1 MNRLPTPLVLVF
13 TVALAAPAFA
23 QRPDRAQME
32 QRMAQM
38 APGAVT
44 GTVLDAESGEPVATA
59 SIAVWRDGPDGS
71 EELVTGA
78 VTDAAGAFR
87 VDRLRPGTY
96 RVTVSFLGYAAQAFE
111 EVEVT
116 RAALVADLGEVR
128 LAPDA
133 AQLDAVEVTG
143 ERELVQIEADRTVY
157 NVAEQPVAE
166 TGSATDLLQTVPSVE
181 VDIDGNVSL
190 RGNGNV
196 AILLNGRTVPVSGAF
211 LANLLRQMP
220 ASSIERVEV
229 IPNPSAKYD
238 PEGMGGIINIVTKE
252 DADLGLSG
260 GLTLGAGSNGGYSGS
275 ANLAYGR
282 GRVTATGSYG
292 FRRDVRESSG
302 TTSRTNR
309 FAVPTTFLDQTS
321 GGDRAF
327 TSHLLN
333 ASLDYEVAD
342 KTTLGLTGLLSAR
355 DGGADGF
362 NTFAFLA
369 EDAATLTSRFD
380 RLSDG
385 DSEGLNADLALVAG
399 WRPQPGE
406 HELTAEARYN
416 RATDDDLETFTQLA
430 LDPDSGDP
438 LGGGVTETNDLRRET
453 DQVTLQADYVRPLP
467 AGVELEAG
475 YKGDFQQLSNTFDA
489 EFSDGR
495 DDDALDN
502 TFGYDE
508 TVHAGYGLLTRSF
521 GALELK
527 GGLRVERAATEFTLR
542 DAEDALA
549 GGFIAACDAAGD
561 CTFEN
566 GYWSA
571 FPSAFATFKL
581 ADTRQLKASYSKR
594 VRRPRTFFL
603 NPFTTFDDP
612 LNLRRGNPFL
622 LPEYT
627 HSFEVGYAQF
637 SQRGSLTL
645 TPYYRHTTDAISRFK
660 TLDPATG
667 VSTLTFENFQ
677 TEDSYGVEAIVSA
690 RPAGWLNGFLSFD
703 ANRSVSNAENVEA
716 GLDNEAFGW
725 SVRGNV
731 QAELPQGFALQAFA
745 FYRAPRDIPNGR
757 ISSFSMTNLSLR
769 KQLLGERA
777 SLTLQV
783 QDVFDTMGFAFE
795 LDDEDFFQEAER
807 EWQSRVATL
816 AFTYTFGQPQRPDR
830 RARGGRPDGGFD
842 EVGID

>member
-1 MNRLPTPLVLVF
+1 MNRLAALLALALPLM
-13 TVALAAPAFA
+13 LAAPVLA
-23 QRPDRAQME
+23 QQPSRAQME
-32 QRMAQM
+32 GRMAQM

-44 GTVLDAESGEPVATA
+44 GTVLDAESGGPVATA
-59 SIAVWRDGPDGS
+59 SIAVWRG

-87 VDRLRPGTY
+87 VDRLRPGAY

-111 EVEVT
+111 GVEIT
-116 RAALVADLGEVR
+116 RAAPVADLGEVR

-133 AQLDAVEVTG
+133 AQLDAVEVAG
-143 ERELVQIEADRTVY
+143 ERELVQVEADRTVY
-157 NVAEQPVAE
+157 NVADQPVAE

-181 VDIDGNVSL
+181 VDINGNVSL

-238 PEGMGGIINIVTKE
+238 PEGMGGIVNIVTKE

-260 GLTLGAGSNGGYSGS
+260 GLTLGVASNEGYNGS
-275 ANLAYGR
+275 ANLAYQR

-292 FRRDVRESSG
+292 FRRDVRASTGVTFRE
-302 TTSRTNR
+302 NR
-309 FAVPTTFLDQTS
+309 YDTPFPFLDQTS
-321 GGDRAF
+321 DGDRSFA
-327 TSHLLN
+327 SHLVN
-333 ASLDYEVAD
+333 ASFDYEVAE
-342 KTTLGLTGLLSAR
+342 KTTLGLTGLVSYR
-355 DGGADGF
+355 SGGADNL
-362 NTFAFLA
+362 NTLA
-369 EDAATLTSRFD
+369 RIAGAGEVPTSGYD
-380 RLSDG
+380 RRTDG

-406 HELTAEARYN
+406 HELTGEARYN
-416 RATDDDLETFTQLA
+416 RSTDDDFERFVQTNTGLET
-430 LDPDSGDP
+430 GE
-438 LGGGVTETNDLRRET
+438 VTETNDLSREQ
-453 DQVTLQADYVRPLP
+453 DEVTLQADYVRPLP
-467 AGVELEAG
+467 AEVRLEVG
-475 YKGDFQQLSNTFDA
+475 YRGDFRTLSNTFDA
-489 EFSDGR
+489 EFSDPGPGQ

-508 TVHAGYGLLTRSF
+508 TVNAAYGLVTRSL
-521 GALELK
+521 GPLELK
-527 GGLRVERAATEFTLR
+527 GGVRVERAATEFTLR

-549 GGFIAACDAAGD
+549 EGFTAACDAAGD
-561 CTFEN
+561 CSFEN

-571 FPSAFATFKL
+571 FPSAFATYKL
-581 ADTRQLKASYSKR
+581 ADARQLKASYSKR
-594 VRRPRTFFL
+594 VQRPRTFFL

-637 SQRGSLTL
+637 SERGSFTL
-645 TPYYRHTTDAISRFK
+645 TPYYRHTTDAISRRK
-660 TLDPATG
+660 TVDEATG

-690 RPAGWLNGFLSFD
+690 RPADWLSGFLSFD

-716 GLDNEAFGW
+716 GLGNEAFGW

-731 QAELPQGFALQAFA
+731 QVELPQGFAFQAFA

-757 ISSFSMTNLSLR
+757 ISSFSMANLSLR
-769 KQLLGERA
+769 KKLLGDKA

-783 QDVFDTMGFAFE
+783 QDAFDTMGFAFE
-795 LDDEDFFQEAER
+795 LDEELFFQEAER
-807 EWQSRVATL
+807 RWQSRVATL

-830 RARGGRPDGGFD
+830 RGRGERPDGGFD